1 MSCATSVSELKRCVS
16 CMSEVQNHLSHLSC
30 LFPPS
35 QSANH
40 KFLVFI
46 LGRMGVK
53 GIANMD
59 LLVYGVGLRLESDV
73 LSDGK
78 VAEVGRRRMN
88 SDLGGKWTTR
98 NPKCMIIATDAGY
111 HKNVITLALKLMTLK
126 L

>member
-16 CMSEVQNHLSHLSC
+16 CVSEVQNHLSYLSC
-30 LFPPS
+30 LVSKSYYP
-35 QSANH
+35 NH
-40 KFLVFI
+40 QFLVFI

-73 LSDGK
+73 LSDGT

-88 SDLGGKWTTR
+88 SDLGGKWFVT
-98 NPKCMIIATDAGY
+98 KS
-111 HKNVITLALKLMTLK
+111 
-126 L
+126 